1 MTTIDSIL
9 GGNLSRRAFLSKL
22 AIIAGGSAVSLACG
36 SDALSSHL
44 LLPVRQAQQPCL
56 PLQQVSRI
64 LQAHLTPSNL
74 ARHQLGSLVA
84 PFSFR

>member
-1 MTTIDSIL
+1 MSTTGRIL
-9 GGNLSRRAFLSKL
+9 GSNLSRCAFLSRL
-22 AIIAGGSAVSLACG
+22 AIIAGGSAVALACG
-36 SDALSSHL
+36 SDALPSRP
-44 LLPVRQAQQPCL
+44 LLPVLQAQQPRL

-84 PFSFR
+84 PFSFC

>member
-9 GGNLSRRAFLSKL
+9 GGNLSRHAFLSRL
-22 AIIAGGSAVSLACG
+22 AIIAGGSAVALACG
-36 SDALSSHL
+36 SDALPSHPPP
-44 LLPVRQAQQPCL
+44 PVHQAQQPCL

-74 ARHQLGSLVA
+74 ARHQPGSLVA